1 MSFSSVMDEPYLK
14 EYIIL
19 VEILSICWVIEW
31 SSSEKYRRN
40 KYSCCVHFKK
50 NVEVFILVLKK
61 PEVFINILRWQRIYK
76 LFQLMNGQMSC
87 ERDKTERKQ
96 KRKIPFGKLG
106 ELLIPMFSDPICMI
120 VEHRQYQT
128 EPKYFYINKH
138 KCLLERVS

>member
-1 MSFSSVMDEPYLK
+1 M
-14 EYIIL
+14 
-19 VEILSICWVIEW
+19 
-31 SSSEKYRRN
+31 
-40 KYSCCVHFKK
+40 HFKK

-106 ELLIPMFSDPICMI
+106 ELFNSY
-120 VEHRQYQT
+120 V
-128 EPKYFYINKH
+128 
-138 KCLLERVS
+138 